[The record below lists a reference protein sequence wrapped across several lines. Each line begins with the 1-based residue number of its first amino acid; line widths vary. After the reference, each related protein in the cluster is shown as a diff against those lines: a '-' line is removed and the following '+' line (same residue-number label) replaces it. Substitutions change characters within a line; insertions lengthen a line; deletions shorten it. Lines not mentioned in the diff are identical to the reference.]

1 MKTIQFISSGM
12 MLMTITNGARCS
24 YGIKH
29 SSIPDSTS
37 NQNRFYKSK
46 PQLQAF
52 SFLKKFIQNDQT
64 EKQLIDC

>member
-1 MKTIQFISSGM
+1 MKTIQIISSVM
-12 MLMTITNGARCS
+12 MLTTITNGPKC
-24 YGIKH
+24 YVIKH

-37 NQNRFYKSK
+37 NQNRSYKSK